1 MSNSWHQRLGHPFFR
16 QHLGGGGFPSIFQLA
31 RNESPLT
38 AANLPKHCFQN
49 VVMISSQPAC
59 RKMVKHSQTLW
70 TPANQKQPNN
80 RRKKNG
86 SPIQSTK
93 PQTCSAWIISA
104 SIGSSSGGN

>member
-16 QHLGGGGFPSIFQLA
+16 PHFGGGDFPSILQFR

-38 AANLPKHCFQN
+38 GRQPAKAFFQN

-70 TPANQKQPNN
+70 TPANQKQPTN

-93 PQTCSAWIISA
+93 PPTCSAWIISA